1 MLQSV
6 VVEILGSF
14 FLVFM
19 YLSSTDEKTKFTKD
33 AAVQTI
39 ILAGSYLGAMLLAG
53 AKISVLR
60 ASPVNPAIAI
70 WIIVFNSSSRNWG
83 SIWIFCGVSFIG
95 SFISRIFFRLVYQ
108 KTQAAIEEMEEEEQ
122 NNEEALQDDD

>member
-1 MLQSV
+1 MEIELGVEGHDMIQSV
-6 VVEILGSF
+6 VVEILGAF

-33 AAVQTI
+33 SAVQTI

-60 ASPVNPAIAI
+60 ASPVNPAIAL
-70 WIIVFNSSSRNWG
+70 WVIVFNSSAKNWG

-95 SFISRIFFRLVYQ
+95 SVLSLIFFRLVY
-108 KTQAAIEEMEEEEQ
+108 
-122 NNEEALQDDD
+122 